1 MLGDLAA
8 TARLVWSASPG
19 LFSLILVLSVLLALV
34 PAATLWIGKLL
45 IDEVARAV
53 SGNLQNADA
62 AYQRLAVLLTL
73 QVGIA
78 IVSSLL
84 QTIYAASRELL
95 GDTLQN
101 RISLRILH
109 KAAALDVESFENA
122 ETYDALRNAYNE
134 VGSRPLGVMRW
145 FSQSVFV

>member
-1 MLGDLAA
+1 MPPSDHSAPRPPQPEPAIPWRVRTRQMLGDLAA

-19 LFSLILVLSVLLALV
+19 LYSLILVLSVLLALL
-34 PAATLWIGKLL
+34 PAAGPGVGKPL

-62 AYQRLAVLLTL
+62 AYQRLAVLLGL

-84 QTIYAASRELL
+84 QTIYGA
-95 GDTLQN
+95 
-101 RISLRILH
+101 
-109 KAAALDVESFENA
+109 
-122 ETYDALRNAYNE
+122 
-134 VGSRPLGVMRW
+134 
-145 FSQSVFV
+145 